1 MCMLCFGTEMCSDPC
16 AFAQKASY
24 TTTPAKGRCGRVYFV
39 CIASVSSTKDEGILV
54 PWLVSFF
61 KKMLQNY
68 KLPCIFHPKGLKVRL
83 RETSYVA
90 RGKV

>member
-61 KKMLQNY
+61 KKVLQ
-68 KLPCIFHPKGLKVRL
+68 KLQIALYLSP
-83 RETSYVA
+83 
-90 RGKV
+90 